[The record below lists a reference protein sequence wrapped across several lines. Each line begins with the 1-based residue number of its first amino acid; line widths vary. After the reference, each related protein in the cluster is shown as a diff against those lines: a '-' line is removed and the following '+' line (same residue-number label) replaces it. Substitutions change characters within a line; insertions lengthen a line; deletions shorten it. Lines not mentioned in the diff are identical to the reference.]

1 MLEVKKDCLTLK
13 GTDHLDDKFWGPS
26 KHQGMGAI
34 FHTTEQ
40 EKKKSGIFLNAQSA
54 LNIAFF

>member
-1 MLEVKKDCLTLK
+1 MKKDCLTLK

-34 FHTTEQ
+34 FHPTEQ
-40 EKKKSGIFLNAQSA
+40 EKKSGIFLNAQSA